1 MKLEQCLEK
10 LSPKDQKRLK
20 ENYKL
25 ENNSTLEDLASEII
39 SSLPEEIFILTDEEI
54 DTLKSLDKRK
64 EVSNELLQKGYIY
77 KEDNQYILP
86 EEINLI
92 IKELLTKELLNE
104 RLLLAVSFY
113 LKANGAIK
121 ITDLV
126 RLIKESGINTTK
138 EKIKSLIKDEDIIKN
153 NMIYYN
159 EVAQELEQ
167 TIHLVEKVSG
177 NYKVFNL
184 KEIPDLLYLKEEY
197 FPKKID
203 KILEK
208 KVKEKTK
215 RNFLSMTMV
224 EVAMIGIMDE
234 EEIIESITK
243 GEVKLL
249 AKEKEKIL
257 DILEEVT
264 DILPTWIDGGS
275 SFLEDID
282 AEEERKEK
290 IEEYSKTRKDMN
302 IMEIMND
309 IYRYILTYV
318 TINGVMELDKL
329 TEILQTNHGLDI
341 TKENILTL
349 LEDDDYIKVTKNYL
363 NIMDNDLDTIKEL
376 MKIKNNFS
384 NYKIIEDAE
393 KTLEEFDNHYDK
405 IEEIL
410 KEYQIEGEACD
421 TILSLFLIR
430 EISQEELSMILDC
443 FPIKLSSKLIKEL
456 SERLKNERKEMPT
469 WEHNGFKSVELS
481 QNKTAKKIGRNDK
494 CPCKSGRKYKVCCD
508 K

>member
-1 MKLEQCLEK
+1 MKLEQCLKK
-10 LSPKDQKRLK
+10 LSSKDQKRLK

-25 ENNSTLEDLASEII
+25 ENNSTLEDLSSEII

-113 LKANGAIK
+113 LKANGTIK

-197 FPKKID
+197 FPKEID

-208 KVKEKTK
+208 KVKEKAK
-215 RNFLSMTMV
+215 RNFLSITMV

-257 DILEEVT
+257 DVLEEVT
-264 DILPTWIDGGS
+264 DILPTW
-275 SFLEDID
+275 L
-282 AEEERKEK
+282 
-290 IEEYSKTRKDMN
+290 
-302 IMEIMND
+302 
-309 IYRYILTYV
+309 
-318 TINGVMELDKL
+318 NG
-329 TEILQTNHGLDI
+329 
-341 TKENILTL
+341 
-349 LEDDDYIKVTKNYL
+349 
-363 NIMDNDLDTIKEL
+363 
-376 MKIKNNFS
+376 
-384 NYKIIEDAE
+384 
-393 KTLEEFDNHYDK
+393 
-405 IEEIL
+405 
-410 KEYQIEGEACD
+410 
-421 TILSLFLIR
+421 
-430 EISQEELSMILDC
+430 
-443 FPIKLSSKLIKEL
+443 
-456 SERLKNERKEMPT
+456 
-469 WEHNGFKSVELS
+469 
-481 QNKTAKKIGRNDK
+481 
-494 CPCKSGRKYKVCCD
+494 
-508 K
+508 

>member
-10 LSPKDQKRLK
+10 LSPKDKKRLK

-39 SSLPEEIFILTDEEI
+39 SSLTEEIFILTDEEI
-54 DTLKSLDKRK
+54 NTLKSLDKRK
-64 EVSNELLQKGYIY
+64 KVSNELLQKGYIY

-86 EEINLI
+86 EEMNLI
-92 IKELLTKELLNE
+92 IKELLTKELLDE
-104 RLLLAVSFY
+104 RLLLAVKFY
-113 LKANGAIK
+113 LTANGAIK

-138 EKIKSLIKDEDIIKN
+138 EEIKSLIKDAAIIKN
-153 NMIYYN
+153 NRIYYN
-159 EVAQELEQ
+159 EVALELDRK
-167 TIHLVEKVSG
+167 IHLVEKISG

-184 KEIPDLLYLKEEY
+184 KEIPNLLYLKEEY

-203 KILEK
+203 EILEK
-208 KVKEKTK
+208 KVKEEAK
-215 RNFLSMTMV
+215 RNFLSMIMV
-224 EVAMIGIMDE
+224 ETSMIGIMDE
-234 EEIIESITK
+234 DEIIESITK
-243 GEVKLL
+243 GEVKLRTN
-249 AKEKEKIL
+249 EKEKIL

-264 DILPTWIDGGS
+264 DILPTWLDGGS
-275 SFLEDID
+275 SFLEDIN
-282 AEEERKEK
+282 EEERKEK
-290 IEEYSKTRKDMN
+290 IEEYCKTRKDTS
-302 IMEIMND
+302 IMEIMNN

-329 TEILQTNHGLDI
+329 TEILQTNHGLEI

-349 LEDDDYIKVTKNYL
+349 IEDDGYIKVTKNYL

-384 NYKIIEDAE
+384 NYKIIENAE
-393 KTLEEFDNHYDK
+393 KTLEEFDDHYDK

-421 TILSLFLIR
+421 TILSLFLIK
-430 EISQEELSMILDC
+430 ELSKEELTMILDC

-469 WEHNGFKSVELS
+469 WEHNGFKSVELN
-481 QNKTAKKIGRNDK
+481 QDKKAKKIGRNDK
-494 CPCKSGRKYKVCCD
+494 CPCGSGRKYKQCCG